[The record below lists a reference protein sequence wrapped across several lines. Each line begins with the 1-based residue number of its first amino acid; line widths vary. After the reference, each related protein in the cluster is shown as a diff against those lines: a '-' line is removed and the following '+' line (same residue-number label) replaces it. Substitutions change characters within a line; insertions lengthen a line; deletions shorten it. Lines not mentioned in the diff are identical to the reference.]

1 MGNGEALDAVS
12 ARRTLGEWLDYQLA
26 IHPHEIELGLDRVR
40 AVADRLNLLSPS
52 HTTITVAGTNG
63 KGSCVA
69 LVCGLIGDHARVGA
83 YTSPHLWRYNE
94 RIAING
100 EPVGDG
106 EIVAAFEAIEVA
118 RGDISLTFFE
128 FGTLAALRI
137 FQQAA
142 VDVAVLEVGLGGR
155 LDAVNILDADVALIA
170 QIGLD
175 HTAWLGDTRDAIG
188 REKAGIMR
196 RGRPVFCGDRHPP
209 ASIVDTASACGAEL
223 ACLER
228 DFNLAADA
236 GSWRWSNGRQRF
248 DVPPHADVHPD
259 NLALAIAGA
268 LAAGYE
274 LTPVDI
280 QRACARQALLP
291 GRREVIDGPIPIIYD
306 VAHNDDA
313 VALLVESLQQRP
325 AAGRT
330 HVVLGMLADKPVE
343 SVGHRLMQAADA
355 LYPAGL
361 DDVTPRGLSGDALA
375 ARLGHL
381 GAVYAHPRDAFAAA
395 RDAAVPGDRIV
406 VCGSFFTVAQAR
418 RPES

>member
-1 MGNGEALDAVS
+1 MSNGEALGAAP

-26 IHPHEIELGLDRVR
+26 IHPREIELGLDRVR
-40 AVADRLNLLSPS
+40 EVAARLNLLAPK

-69 LVCGLIGDHARVGA
+69 LVCGLIGDSARVGA

-94 RIAING
+94 RIAIDG
-100 EPVGDG
+100 EPVGDD

-128 FGTLAALRI
+128 FGTLAALLI
-137 FQQAA
+137 FQRAA
-142 VDVAVLEVGLGGR
+142 VAVAVLEVGLGGR
-155 LDAVNILDADVALIA
+155 LDAVNILDADVALIT

-175 HTAWLGDTRDAIG
+175 HTDWLGDTRDDIG

-196 RGRPVFCGDRHPP
+196 RERPVFCGDRNPP
-209 ASIVDTASACGAEL
+209 ASIAATASACGADL
-223 ACLER
+223 ACLGR
-228 DFNLAADA
+228 DFELTSA
-236 GSWRWSNGRQRF
+236 GERWLWSNEQQQF
-248 DVPPHADVHPD
+248 NVPAHADVHPD
-259 NLALAIAGA
+259 NLAVAIAGV

-274 LTPVDI
+274 PTPFDI
-280 QRACARQALLP
+280 ERACAHQALLP

-306 VAHNDDA
+306 VGHNDDA
-313 VALLVESLQQRP
+313 VALLVESLRQRP

-343 SVGHRLMQAADA
+343 SVGHRLMRTADA

-361 DDVTPRGLSGDALA
+361 ADVSPRGLSGDALA
-375 ARLGHL
+375 ARLGHT
-381 GAVYAHPRDAFAAA
+381 GTVYAHPRDAFAAA
-395 RDAAVPGDRIV
+395 RQAANPGDRIV